1 MIRTQLSHSTKL
13 WSLRTSLFVLIL
25 RNLILLIPRKVS
37 LVLSQSIL
45 GYKNMAYLT
54 ARTNLLESS
63 KFLLKI
69 IKFLLWLLQENDFLF
84 QAKICLGRF
93 LVSKKWLI

>member
-1 MIRTQLSHSTKL
+1 M
-13 WSLRTSLFVLIL
+13 LIS
-25 RNLILLIPRKVS
+25 RKVS

-63 KFLLKI
+63 KFLLSI
-69 IKFLLWLLQENDFLF
+69 RKFLLRLFQENDFLF
-84 QAKICLGRF
+84 QAKICFGRF
-93 LVSKKWLI
+93 LASKKGLT